1 MRDYIDIT
9 FETQGVEIEN
19 YNLSSSYP
27 KCTFTVGDDNLK
39 TLEEAGLHP
48 QAVLFVQNLDS

>member
-1 MRDYIDIT
+1 M
-9 FETQGVEIEN
+9 EIEN

-27 KCTFTVGDDNLK
+27 KCTFTVDDNAK